1 MLSLALLCPPVETST
16 TRHMARALASIGAG
30 VDLSP
35 RSFHW
40 QTLSFFVVIVSVAF
54 WSGFQEN
61 EGRAGRGSWPVGL
74 VLDCNHTARVRT
86 QPESA

>member
-16 TRHMARALASIGAG
+16 TRHMARALASSGSG

-40 QTLSFFVVIVSVAF
+40 QTPRFFVVIVNVAF
-54 WSGFQEN
+54 GNGFHEN
-61 EGRAGRGSWPVGL
+61 EGKAGMGSWPVGL

-86 QPESA
+86 PP